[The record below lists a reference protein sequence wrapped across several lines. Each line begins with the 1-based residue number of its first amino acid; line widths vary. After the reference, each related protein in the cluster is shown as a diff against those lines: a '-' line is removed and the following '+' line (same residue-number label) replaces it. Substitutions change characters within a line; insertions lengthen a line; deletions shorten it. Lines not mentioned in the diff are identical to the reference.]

1 MMKEATMA
9 LILEPTREQL
19 RALAI
24 VRSYFN
30 LAACNAQT
38 HLMTISTAGS
48 RGLVAAEFAQGF
60 RRSSDICE
68 MVLEVFETAQ
78 GNEPRAFSR

>member
-1 MMKEATMA
+1 MA
-9 LILEPTREQL
+9 LILEPTCEQL
-19 RALAI
+19 QALDI
-24 VRSYFN
+24 VRGYFN

-38 HLMTISTAGS
+38 HLMMINTAGS

-68 MVLEVFETAQ
+68 MVLEVFDAAQ
-78 GNEPRAFSR
+78 GTTRERSVASR

>member
-1 MMKEATMA
+1 MA

-19 RALAI
+19 QALNIA
-24 VRSYFN
+24 RGYFN
-30 LAACNAQT
+30 LAASNART
-38 HLMTISTAGS
+38 YLMTINSTGT

-68 MVLEVFETAQ
+68 MVLEVFET
-78 GNEPRAFSR
+78 PSR

>member
-1 MMKEATMA
+1 MKETTMA

-19 RALAI
+19 QALDIA
-24 VRSYFN
+24 RGYFN

-38 HLMTISTAGS
+38 HLMTINTVGS

-68 MVLEVFETAQ
+68 MVLEVFDAAH
-78 GNEPRAFSR
+78 GNGPRAVSR